1 MNKLLRYLFLVLII
15 IGSGNDETFAQVES
29 MRSNFRRTP
38 APNTNL
44 TNTLKAKRNPKL
56 DAARNRFIEKQLALT
71 DGEARKFW
79 PLYSQY
85 QEELTAV
92 RILKRLNNSSSQA
105 NGTEQID
112 KDLSYDSQM
121 VAIRKHYRDEFL
133 KILPAEKVSELYKSE
148 REFTDE
154 LIRQLSER
162 SIRAG
167 N

>member
-15 IGSGNDETFAQVES
+15 IGSGNDETFAQVET
-29 MRSNFRRTP
+29 MRSSFRRTP
-38 APNTNL
+38 APNSNL
-44 TNTLKAKRNPKL
+44 TNLKAKRNPKL

-71 DGEARKFW
+71 DDEARKFW

-85 QEELTAV
+85 QQELTAV

-133 KILPAEKVSELYKSE
+133 KILTAEKVSELYKSE

>member
-1 MNKLLRYLFLVLII
+1 MNKLLRYLFFVLIT
-15 IGSGNDETFAQVES
+15 IGSGNDEAFAQVDN

-38 APNTNL
+38 APNTNF
-44 TNTLKAKRNPKL
+44 KVKRNPKL
-56 DAARNRFIEKQLALT
+56 DAARNRFIAQQLALT
-71 DGEARKFW
+71 DEEARKFW
-79 PLYSQY
+79 PLYKQY
-85 QEELTAV
+85 QQELTAV

-112 KDLSYDSQM
+112 KDLLYDSQV

-148 REFTDE
+148 SEFTNE

>member
-15 IGSGNDETFAQVES
+15 VSSGNDETFAQVEN
-29 MRSNFRRTP
+29 MRSNFRSTP
-38 APNTNL
+38 TPNINL
-44 TNTLKAKRNPKL
+44 TNLKAKHNPKL

-71 DGEARKFW
+71 DGEAHKFW
-79 PLYSQY
+79 PLYNQY
-85 QEELTAV
+85 QQELTAV

-148 REFTDE
+148 REFADE

>member
-1 MNKLLRYLFLVLII
+1 MNKLLRYLFFVLII
-15 IGSGNDETFAQVES
+15 IGSGNGESFAQVES
-29 MRSNFRRTP
+29 MRSNFRPIP
-38 APNTNL
+38 APNASL
-44 TNTLKAKRNPKL
+44 TNLKAKRNPKL

-79 PLYSQY
+79 PLYNQY
-85 QEELTAV
+85 QQELTAV

>member
-1 MNKLLRYLFLVLII
+1 MNKLLRYLFFVLII
-15 IGSGNDETFAQVES
+15 IGSGNDDVFAQGDN

-38 APNTNL
+38 APNANL
-44 TNTLKAKRNPKL
+44 RVAKRNPKL
-56 DAARNRFIEKQLALT
+56 DAARNRFIAQQLALT
-71 DGEARKFW
+71 NEESRKFW
-79 PLYSQY
+79 PLYNQY
-85 QEELTAV
+85 QQELTAV

-154 LIRQLSER
+154 LIKQLSER

>member
-1 MNKLLRYLFLVLII
+1 V
-15 IGSGNDETFAQVES
+15 
-29 MRSNFRRTP
+29 
-38 APNTNL
+38 
-44 TNTLKAKRNPKL
+44 
-56 DAARNRFIEKQLALT
+56 
-71 DGEARKFW
+71 
-79 PLYSQY
+79 
-85 QEELTAV
+85 
-92 RILKRLNNSSSQA
+92 
-105 NGTEQID
+105 
-112 KDLSYDSQM
+112 

>member
-15 IGSGNDETFAQVES
+15 IGSGNDETFAQVEN
-29 MRSNFRRTP
+29 MRSNFRPTP
-38 APNTNL
+38 APNANL
-44 TNTLKAKRNPKL
+44 TNLKARRNPKL

-79 PLYSQY
+79 PLYNQY

-105 NGTEQID
+105 NGTEQIN
-112 KDLSYDSQM
+112 KDLSYDSQI

-148 REFTDE
+148 HEFTDE

>member
-1 MNKLLRYLFLVLII
+1 MNKLLRYLFFVLIT
-15 IGSGNDETFAQVES
+15 IGSGNDEAFAQVDN

-44 TNTLKAKRNPKL
+44 KGKRNPKL
-56 DAARNRFIEKQLALT
+56 DAARNRFIAQQLDLT
-71 DGEARKFW
+71 DEEARKFW
-79 PLYSQY
+79 PLYNQY
-85 QEELTAV
+85 QQELTAV

-105 NGTEQID
+105 NGTEQIN

-148 REFTDE
+148 TEFTNE

>member
-1 MNKLLRYLFLVLII
+1 MNKLLRYLSFVLII
-15 IGSGNDETFAQVES
+15 VCSGNDESFAQVEN
-29 MRSNFRRTP
+29 MRSNFRPTP
-38 APNTNL
+38 APNTNF
-44 TNTLKAKRNPKL
+44 TNLKAKRNPKL
-56 DAARNRFIEKQLALT
+56 DAARNRFIDKQLALT
-71 DGEARKFW
+71 DEESRKFW
-79 PLYSQY
+79 PLYNQY
-85 QEELTAV
+85 QQELTAV

-105 NGTEQID
+105 NGTVQID

>member
-1 MNKLLRYLFLVLII
+1 MNKLLRYLFLLLII
-15 IGSGNDETFAQVES
+15 IGSGNNESFAQVEN
-29 MRSNFRRTP
+29 MRNSFRPTP
-38 APNTNL
+38 APNANL
-44 TNTLKAKRNPKL
+44 TNLKGRRNPKL

-71 DGEARKFW
+71 DAEARKFW
-79 PLYSQY
+79 PLYQHY
-85 QEELTAV
+85 QQELTAV

-105 NGTEQID
+105 NGTAQID